1 MRSVEPGA
9 VLPGAL
15 TAAVIALPVGLAGQ
29 IVVDGTRTN
38 SSVLALVFLVPILVA
53 FAAGG
58 FVTARRAGAAPLT
71 NGALAAVAAFAL
83 IQGVGV
89 VRRLVS
95 GEDISPASLAFA
107 AFLAYSCGLVGA
119 LAAQR
124 QATGR
129 ASGTSAAG
137 QTTDPES

>member
-1 MRSVEPGA
+1 M
-9 VLPGAL
+9 LPGAL
-15 TAAVIALPVGLAGQ
+15 TAVVIALPVGLAGQ

-53 FAAGG
+53 
-58 FVTARRAGAAPLT
+58 L
-71 NGALAAVAAFAL
+71 AAFAL

-107 AFLAYSCGLVGA
+107 AFLAYSCGLLGA

-137 QTTDPES
+137 QTTDPEP